1 MNKKMDW
8 AGIAKLAALPALQL
22 LLGLLLLLNPDA
34 AVAVIF
40 RILGWLLVAVA
51 AGLTISLVGDRV
63 RSPGRVI
70 GALICGIGGIYLTRN
85 PLALVAG
92 TGKVLGIVLILRG
105 LAGLFQESR
114 CAARQAGRI
123 LPELPA
129 LILGIF
135 LLLSPMSPSRLILGI
150 VGVVLILGAVGKIFS
165 VKGDLLGIRE
175 PEDPNIIDADE

>member
-1 MNKKMDW
+1 M
-8 AGIAKLAALPALQL
+8 
-22 LLGLLLLLNPDA
+22 
-34 AVAVIF
+34 
-40 RILGWLLVAVA
+40 
-51 AGLTISLVGDRV
+51 
-63 RSPGRVI
+63 
-70 GALICGIGGIYLTRN
+70 
-85 PLALVAG
+85 AG